1 MANIVYQNNQST
13 LTLNGYT
20 FQHLYQGAALVL
32 TPVNAKTARTNS
44 INGGTSISGR
54 VDGDVHTLT
63 VMVQKYSPDD
73 KFLNDAKNSQT
84 PVVLDGSM
92 KRAYIE
98 SGTTKKATTTLATGS
113 ITTQPTKTDNNQD
126 PDDSR
131 SYVIEFRSAIE
142 TF

>member
-1 MANIVYQNNQST
+1 MANIVYPNVQST
-13 LTLNGYT
+13 LTLNGYL

-44 INGGTSISGR
+44 INGGASVSGR
-54 VDGDVHTLT
+54 VDADVHTLT
-63 VMVQKYSPDD
+63 IMVQKHSPDD

-84 PVVLDGSM
+84 PVIFDGSM
-92 KRAYIE
+92 KRAYLE
-98 SGTTKKATTTLATGS
+98 SGTSKKATTALATGS